1 VVELWAAWCAP
12 CVEGLPGLRAFAEAH
27 PELTVVVAAVDDAP
41 PDWARHLP
49 RTAPLVTGW
58 AGPQALQALGLP
70 GVPATF
76 LLDPAGEVRAARLG
90 AWTDPVWMVPG
101 GAAAVP

>member
-1 VVELWAAWCAP
+1 M
-12 CVEGLPGLRAFAEAH
+12 
-27 PELTVVVAAVDDAP
+27 VAAVDDAP
-41 PDWARHLP
+41 PDWARHLS

-76 LLDPAGEVRAARLG
+76 LLDPAGAVRAARLG
-90 AWTDPVWMVPG
+90 AWKDQVWMEPG
-101 GAAAVP
+101 GAAAEP